1 MVLMKIM
8 VFDVPADSGGALS
21 ILEEFYKKFKL
32 DKENTY
38 VFVLG
43 CGVLKNSE
51 NIEVLNFPWIKKSW
65 LHRLFFDY
73 FVAPKLVA
81 NRGID
86 RVLSL
91 QNVMVP
97 RTKIPQTIY
106 VHNAL
111 PFSEYRFSIF
121 KNKLLWAHQNVL
133 SRFIFRSIKS
143 ATKVIVQTQWMK
155 KKCIDMLDVNPE
167 KIEVLSPDCSL
178 KPHRFYQRPQSGRL
192 AFFYP
197 ASGVVFKNH
206 EVIIRACLRLKK
218 LGIFDYDVFFT
229 LSSSDGGYAKTIY
242 STAIENKLP
251 ISFLGS
257 ISREEVFGYYEKAI
271 LVFPSYIETV
281 GLPLLE
287 ARMHATPILASN
299 SDFSQEILSGYDG
312 VSFFSP
318 FDVESLVTLM
328 KNLING
334 KEK

>member
-1 MVLMKIM
+1 MKIM

-133 SRFIFRSIKS
+133 NCLKCSRRVFLPTPPKTGIQI
-143 ATKVIVQTQWMK
+143 AVKVAILAK
-155 KKCIDMLDVNPE
+155 KK
-167 KIEVLSPDCSL
+167 
-178 KPHRFYQRPQSGRL
+178 
-192 AFFYP
+192 
-197 ASGVVFKNH
+197 
-206 EVIIRACLRLKK
+206 
-218 LGIFDYDVFFT
+218 IF
-229 LSSSDGGYAKTIY
+229 
-242 STAIENKLP
+242 
-251 ISFLGS
+251 
-257 ISREEVFGYYEKAI
+257 
-271 LVFPSYIETV
+271 
-281 GLPLLE
+281 
-287 ARMHATPILASN
+287 
-299 SDFSQEILSGYDG
+299 
-312 VSFFSP
+312 
-318 FDVESLVTLM
+318 
-328 KNLING
+328 
-334 KEK
+334 